1 MTREEL
7 LIRSLPAS
15 SQIAQ
20 NQRRIIIRR
29 PFLLY
34 CMAFVAFQLSSCQST
49 DPQPAEFVSQAGGF
63 SVMVPGEMKE
73 TLHPMSS
80 PYGGFVRHQFMS
92 TSTKNIYLASYADYP
107 QEIID
112 ASGPKTF
119 LDNSILGFLGEER
132 KLISNIEISVGQYP
146 GVEFIAQGSG
156 LFWTVDIYKSRYYLV
171 GNRFYQL
178 AVSWTKGDDFESRA
192 DAFLQSFTLFSA

>member
-1 MTREEL
+1 M
-7 LIRSLPAS
+7 RSLPAVS
-15 SQIAQ
+15 HTAKK
-20 NQRRIIIRR
+20 QRRIINRR

-34 CMAFVAFQLSSCQST
+34 CMAFVAFQLSSCQSA

-112 ASGPKTF
+112 TFGPKTI
-119 LDNSILGFLGEER
+119 LDNGIQGSLVEER
-132 KLISNIEISVGQYP
+132 KLISISEISFGQYP
-146 GVEFIAQGSG
+146 GVEFTTEGPG
-156 LFWTVDIYKSRYYLV
+156 LFWTVDVFKSRYYIV

-192 DAFLQSFTLFSA
+192 DAFLQSFTLLSA